1 MSSVTIAAPRPGAE
15 DGTYHRASADSCST
29 DNYIVTTVEEA
40 YFERGLRPCDDCSP
54 PVPEGEDEDERA
66 NSDASITSDTGPK
79 DSLGDANWGGGKTT
93 PGPKKTQERGEDVSQ
108 GDDEISTQTEI
119 EDNITTAASPSGET
133 DSNPTAESDL
143 DSDTISQNLNRNENY
158 DAGALQG
165 NSGDDYEDTDVDAL
179 DSDEETG
186 LKNVLQE
193 ETEDALAVQT
203 ANGDAPSP
211 HLSDRVPPE
220 EADTSNEG
228 LLGIPNRTQDL
239 ARFEYVL
246 DEDDDIGAENVN
258 YAGMVSVGNGE
269 YVAIGKVRPREW
281 SVLKDGDKQ
290 QVIQSYKSAFLS
302 PLDSPVEIVEYPS
315 EFDIS
320 DHLWKVEQ
328 VRKENEN
335 KPSSHPLIQAG
346 RRVYPKWLRGFINRN
361 GMKQRKFYMIV
372 KISEDQINQFEQ
384 SESSV
389 FGRLRKQSPLIDGM
403 VGRILR
409 EEEDETET
417 REKCLR
423 ELDTRFS
430 RLESGLR
437 RFNVQA
443 ERLDD
448 RDEVMKVL
456 YEYYNDSNP
465 RVDAFETSQYTTA
478 GQSQP
483 NGKTKT
489 TLQNDRNI

>member
-1 MSSVTIAAPRPGAE
+1 MPSVTIAAPRPEAE

-29 DNYIVTTVEEA
+29 DNYIVTTVDDA
-40 YFERGLRPCDDCSP
+40 FYERGLEPCDDCSP
-54 PVPEGEDEDERA
+54 PIPDGESGDGKATD
-66 NSDASITSDTGPK
+66 NSTTTSGTDNTESIE
-79 DSLGDANWGGGKTT
+79 DANWGADNTT
-93 PGPKKTQERGEDVSQ
+93 TRSEETQDQGSLSSQ
-108 GDDEISTQTEI
+108 GDDVNSPQAEI
-119 EDNITTAASPSGET
+119 EDNITTAASPSAGT
-133 DSNPTAESDL
+133 DSKTTANSDSATSSENLDQSKDPSRNSSHGDQESVA
-143 DSDTISQNLNRNENY
+143 
-158 DAGALQG
+158 AG
-165 NSGDDYEDTDVDAL
+165 DVEHDK
-179 DSDEETG
+179 ETG
-186 LKNVLQE
+186 LKNVLEE

-203 ANGDAPSP
+203 VNGDAPSP
-211 HLSDRVPPE
+211 HLTDRVPPE

-239 ARFEYVL
+239 ARFKYVL

-281 SVLKDGDKQ
+281 SVLKDEDKQ

-328 VRKENEN
+328 VRKENED
-335 KPSSHPLIQAG
+335 KQSSHPLIQAG
-346 RRVYPKWLRGFINRN
+346 RRVYPKWLKGFINRN

-409 EEEDETET
+409 EEEDETAT

-478 GQSQP
+478 GQS
-483 NGKTKT
+483 
-489 TLQNDRNI
+489 